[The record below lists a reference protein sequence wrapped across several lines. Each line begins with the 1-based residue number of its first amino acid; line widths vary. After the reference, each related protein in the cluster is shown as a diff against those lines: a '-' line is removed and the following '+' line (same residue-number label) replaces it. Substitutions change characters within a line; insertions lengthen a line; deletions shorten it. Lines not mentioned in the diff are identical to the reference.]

1 MLAKYHKI
9 KIDTYKKSCF
19 FLQLALVLSW
29 FDEYKNSIH
38 YYATN
43 WSFADTEMQFD
54 EYTNKG
60 EMQIVFS
67 CLHMLLSVYLFTG
80 IWVFT
85 LWGAEVKDQSL
96 GLAP

>member
-1 MLAKYHKI
+1 
-9 KIDTYKKSCF
+9 
-19 FLQLALVLSW
+19 
-29 FDEYKNSIH
+29 
-38 YYATN
+38 
-43 WSFADTEMQFD
+43 MQFD